1 MAVLVDSATL
11 NSKLMSRPR
20 LPLSSRA
27 KRSTVALADLTSAP
41 RDPAVVTAEV
51 SVVAVEAIA
60 EVSVAAVEAIAE
72 VSVVDAV
79 ATATVEIVEIVEVS
93 VVAVE
98 AIAEVSVVA
107 VVAIAEGSVVET
119 VTATDEWSLN

>member
-41 RDPAVVTAEV
+41 RDPVVTAEV

-79 ATATVEIVEIVEVS
+79 ATATVEIVEVS

-98 AIAEVSVVA
+98 
-107 VVAIAEGSVVET
+107 AIAEGSVVET